1 MLEIQWE
8 RDKRIW
14 FLHSNR
20 LRLECINIDKK
31 SMSYLRIKAEIYVKY
46 LVKINW
52 W

>member
-20 LRLECINIDKK
+20 LRLERINIDKK
-31 SMSYLRIKAEIYVKY
+31 SKTYLRIKAVYVKY
-46 LVKINW
+46 LVKFNRW
-52 W
+52 